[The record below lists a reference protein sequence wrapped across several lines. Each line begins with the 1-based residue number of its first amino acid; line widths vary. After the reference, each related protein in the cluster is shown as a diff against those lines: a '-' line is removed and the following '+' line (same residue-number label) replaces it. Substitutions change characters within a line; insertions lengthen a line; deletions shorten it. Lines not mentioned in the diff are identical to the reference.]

1 MREDMQADDKVHE
14 TEMSLALIVVV
25 ALIET
30 DLSLHAIQYARH
42 QPHVLTMV
50 VVLGSAKRRNAMSTT
65 SSKDM
70 QIRFRTVDGVTVR
83 YAESDGH
90 QDRLILL
97 TNPWPESLYAFLP
110 IWQSLSEHSR
120 LIAIDL
126 PGFGQSERR
135 DDLLSPQAMGEFLIQ
150 LLDEWELDT
159 PHLVSPDIGT
169 VASLFAAARHPGKL
183 RSLVVGNG
191 GTVYPLQVAGTL
203 KDIIDAPDLEP
214 FRAIDPR
221 VTLGASLDA
230 GHEHYRLP
238 TEVREDYLQSY
249 EGDRFV
255 ESMRYVRRYP
265 QELPVLGEL
274 LPEIQ
279 TPVQIIS
286 SLRDPLVPPVNGEYL
301 HERLPNS
308 KLDLLDAA
316 HYPWEDTADQ
326 YAAIISAW
334 VKDGYQNTG
343 A

>member
-1 MREDMQADDKVHE
+1 MRVDVQADDEVHE

-25 ALIET
+25 ALIEA

-50 VVLGSAKRRNAMSTT
+50 VVPGSAKRRNAMNPT

-90 QDRLILL
+90 RDRLILL

-191 GTVYPLQVAGTL
+191 GTAYPLQV
-203 KDIIDAPDLEP
+203 
-214 FRAIDPR
+214 
-221 VTLGASLDA
+221 V
-230 GHEHYRLP
+230 
-238 TEVREDYLQSY
+238 VLQK
-249 EGDRFV
+249 
-255 ESMRYVRRYP
+255 
-265 QELPVLGEL
+265 
-274 LPEIQ
+274 I
-279 TPVQIIS
+279 
-286 SLRDPLVPPVNGEYL
+286 
-301 HERLPNS
+301 
-308 KLDLLDAA
+308 
-316 HYPWEDTADQ
+316 
-326 YAAIISAW
+326 
-334 VKDGYQNTG
+334 
-343 A
+343 